1 MLAMHRSSRRRCRIR
16 NLERTFDKKPN
27 VTDLLNN
34 SIDLSITVPRGNEA
48 NARALKL
55 HTCAALGD
63 LDQKSTEFHSRSERL
78 TITRVCKRGIAL
90 YPAKSLA
97 HAFGLRKVQL
107 QNLRAGLALLSFAT
121 IVLIL
126 STPANAQQVRC
137 DPSKVL
143 TAATCAKCH
152 ANEVAVWKQTPHAMT
167 FDQLSRD
174 PRAKEICSNLG
185 LRSVKR
191 SETCVKCHFTQKTTN
206 DRTKAVSG
214 VSCESCHGAAAD
226 WLDTHYDY
234 GGPDAT
240 KDSESAE
247 HREARLA
254 ASTELGMRN
263 TRDLYSIASSC
274 FNCHTV
280 PNESLVSVG
289 GHQAGSQD
297 FELVRWS
304 QGKVRH
310 NFLRDGQTNAV
321 STPER
326 LRVMFVA
333 GMVAD
338 LEFSTRAVAVATEKS
353 NYGMT
358 VAGRAA
364 SVATRLNQLQQKLSD
379 QNLQLALNAFAQAEL
394 RTNNRES
401 LEQIADQ
408 IKKAGHQF
416 VAANDGSELAAVDA
430 SLPDPS
436 SYK

>member
-1 MLAMHRSSRRRCRIR
+1 MAMW
-16 NLERTFDKKPN
+16 NWTFRTRPLSKQRN
-27 VTDLLNN
+27 VTDISHNLTCLRTPIFW
-34 SIDLSITVPRGNEA
+34 SSGHV
-48 NARALKL
+48 RA
-55 HTCAALGD
+55 
-63 LDQKSTEFHSRSERL
+63 Q
-78 TITRVCKRGIAL
+78 
-90 YPAKSLA
+90 
-97 HAFGLRKVQL
+97 VQL
-107 QNLRAGLALLSFAT
+107 RSFLVVLIAT
-121 IVLIL
+121 ILATATL
-126 STPANAQQVRC
+126 ANAQQVRC
-137 DPSKVL
+137 DPNKVL

-152 ANEVAVWKQTPHAMT
+152 ASEVAVWKQTPHSMT

-174 PRAKEICSNLG
+174 PRAKEICGKLG

-191 SETCVKCHFTQKTTN
+191 SETCVKCHFTQKSIN
-206 DRTKAVSG
+206 GRTKVVSG

-234 GGPDAT
+234 GNPDAT
-240 KDSESAE
+240 KETETAE
-247 HREARLA
+247 HA
-254 ASTELGMRN
+254 ASRLSDSAALGMRN
-263 TRDLYSIASSC
+263 TRDLYAIASSC

-289 GHQAGSQD
+289 GHKAGSQD

-310 NFLRDGQTNAV
+310 NFLRDGQTNAT
-321 STPER
+321 SSPER

-333 GMVAD
+333 GMIAD

-353 NYGMT
+353 IYGT
-358 VAGRAA
+358 SVAKRAA

-379 QNLQLALNAFAQAEL
+379 PSLKLALDAFAQAEL

-408 IKKAGHQF
+408 IKTAGHQF
-416 VAANDGSELAAVDA
+416 VAANDGSKLAAVDV
-430 SLPDPS
+430 SLPNPT

>member
-1 MLAMHRSSRRRCRIR
+1 
-16 NLERTFDKKPN
+16 
-27 VTDLLNN
+27 
-34 SIDLSITVPRGNEA
+34 
-48 NARALKL
+48 
-55 HTCAALGD
+55 
-63 LDQKSTEFHSRSERL
+63 
-78 TITRVCKRGIAL
+78 
-90 YPAKSLA
+90 
-97 HAFGLRKVQL
+97 
-107 QNLRAGLALLSFAT
+107 
-121 IVLIL
+121 
-126 STPANAQQVRC
+126 
-137 DPSKVL
+137 
-143 TAATCAKCH
+143 
-152 ANEVAVWKQTPHAMT
+152 MT
-167 FDQLSRD
+167 FDQLSRN

-206 DRTKAVSG
+206 ERTKAVSG

-240 KDSESAE
+240 KETESGEHAEERLRESA
-247 HREARLA
+247 
-254 ASTELGMRN
+254 ELGMRN
-263 TRDLYSIASSC
+263 TRDLYTIASSC

-280 PNESLVSVG
+280 PDESLVSVG
-289 GHQAGSQD
+289 GHKAGSQD

-338 LEFSTRAVAVATEKS
+338 LEFSTRGVAAATEKS
-353 NYGMT
+353 TYGIT
-358 VAGRAA
+358 VAKRAA
-364 SVATRLNQLQQKLSD
+364 SVAIKLNQLQQQLSD
-379 QNLQLALNAFAQAEL
+379 PNLQLALNAFAQAEL

-408 IKKAGHQF
+408 IKNAGHQF
-416 VAANDGSELAAVDA
+416 VAANDGSDLAAVDA
-430 SLPDPS
+430 SLPDPT